1 MRFLILLDRGPKWK
15 EDVVF
20 HNQPFMPEHAVYVQ
34 GGFDRGD
41 VILAG
46 PFMDFSGG
54 AIVIDAE
61 TEEDALLFA
70 EGDPAVK
77 NGIFT
82 FSLKEW
88 GFRMS
93 KFEAINPEYG
103 QEYINIKHKHQK
115 ELGIL

>member
-1 MRFLILLDRGPKWK
+1 MRFLILLARGPNWI

-34 GGFDRGD
+34 KGFDGGN
-41 VILAG
+41 VILGG

-61 TEEDALLFA
+61 TEEDVLAFA
-70 EGDPAVK
+70 EGDPAVQ

-82 FSLKEW
+82 FSLKELY
-88 GFRMS
+88 FAT
-93 KFEAINPEYG
+93 EN
-103 QEYINIKHKHQK
+103 
-115 ELGIL
+115 